1 MYNKVSNGTQ
11 LCGGKIDMTSYVS
24 KAHHDAFGWL
34 VGWVIRQGM
43 YFIFQYF
50 GLMFEFVWAQELI
63 PI

>member
-24 KAHHDAFGWL
+24 KMHHDAFGWL

-50 GLMFEFVWAQELI
+50 GLMFEFV
-63 PI
+63 